1 MSFHMFI
8 LYIYIQLPPI
18 HLHGEVGNNIP
29 LLISSSTQSKTYS
42 TYCGPEQI
50 EGDFFETLP
59 PPPLLLGLLLLLLV
73 TPDHKYSKP

>member
-1 MSFHMFI
+1 MYV
-8 LYIYIQLPPI
+8 YIIYTFLLQLSI

-50 EGDFFETLP
+50 DGDFFETLL
-59 PPPLLLGLLLLLLV
+59 PPPLLLGLLLLFV